1 MGLAGDRVFHARDQL
16 RGDTSELVGAWKT
29 IVFQPR
35 ALDDHGSHADEGQ
48 RFVRRSAARQLFPV
62 VKRLVANVLSG
73 PAATQSAL
81 ESPHERRRGPRLVAA
96 GVAGPPVLRRAA
108 VPVPAPPG

>member
-1 MGLAGDRVFHARDQL
+1 MDLAGDRVFHARDQL

-73 PAATQSAL
+73 VAAAQAAL
-81 ESPHERRRGPRLVAA
+81 ESGHERRGGARLVELD
-96 GVAGPPVLRRAA
+96 VADPPALRRAD
-108 VPVPAPPG
+108 VRV